1 MDYICK
7 KNLKRNLIMKTTI
20 KLLAFAALFAACS
33 SDDDST
39 IKEIKFTETEAE
51 IASNSPAFAVDLLKA
66 VDGTFENND
75 KYVVSPLSA
84 SLALSMAMNGADGD
98 TYNQIADA
106 MSLGDYSLD
115 EINSYNKKL
124 IDGLGKLDKQA
135 KLTVANSVWLNEGF
149 YPLETFNQQ
158 MIKYYAATSEVL
170 DFSSANAVNTIN
182 NWVSN
187 ETNGLI
193 PQLYEY
199 LIDGTQFVLADA
211 FYFKCPWY
219 KKFDVKNT
227 KVDKFYAYDG
237 TVQDVEFM
245 TTKNVPYQYYSED
258 NKFRIFSLYL
268 GKNKAFSMDFV
279 ETAYDVTIEE
289 CVELLDN
296 GKLGEAY
303 NKAYKRKGTF
313 TIPKLN
319 IDVNEVLD
327 DALIAMGVKDAYDD
341 NKADFS
347 KLTNKRINI
356 LEVRQAN
363 VFGIDE
369 DGGEAAT
376 ATGVQSGDG
385 AAPMEY
391 CIINRPFLFFVR
403 ENKTNTI
410 LYAGKVNKM

>member
-1 MDYICK
+1 MK
-7 KNLKRNLIMKTTI
+7 KAI
-20 KLLAFAALFAACS
+20 KLLAVAALFAACS

-84 SLALSMAMNGADGD
+84 SLALSMAMNGADGE

-149 YPLETFNQQ
+149 YPLETFNKQ

-227 KVDKFYAYDG
+227 KVDKFYAFDG

-363 VFGIDE
+363 VFSIDE

-376 ATGVQSGDG
+376 VTGVQGGDVS
-385 AAPMEY
+385 APMEH
-391 CIINRPFLFFVR
+391 CIMNRPFLFFVR

-410 LYAGKVNKM
+410 LYAGKVNKI

>member
-1 MDYICK
+1 
-7 KNLKRNLIMKTTI
+7 MKTTI
-20 KLLAFAALFAACS
+20 KLFAFAALFAACS

-39 IKEIKFTETEAE
+39 IKEIKFTETETE
-51 IASNSPAFAVDLLKA
+51 IASNSPAFAVDLLKS

-84 SLALSMAMNGADGD
+84 SLALSMAMNGADGE
-98 TYNQIADA
+98 TYSQIADA

-211 FYFKCPWY
+211 FYFKCPWHD
-219 KKFDVKNT
+219 KFDKKNT

-410 LYAGKVNKM
+410 LYAGKVNKI

>member
-1 MDYICK
+1 MK
-7 KNLKRNLIMKTTI
+7 KTI
-20 KLLAFAALFAACS
+20 KLFAFAALFAACS
-33 SDDDST
+33 RDDDST
-39 IKEIKFTETEAE
+39 IKEIKFTETETE

-75 KYVVSPLSA
+75 KFVVSPLSA

-356 LEVRQAN
+356 LEVRQVN
-363 VFGIDE
+363 VFCIDE

-385 AAPMEY
+385 ATPMEY

>member
-1 MDYICK
+1 M
-7 KNLKRNLIMKTTI
+7 KRTI
-20 KLLAFAALFAACS
+20 KLFAFAALFAACS

-39 IKEIKFTETEAE
+39 IKEIKFTETETE

-75 KYVVSPLSA
+75 KFVVSPLSA
-84 SLALSMAMNGADGD
+84 SLALSMAMNGADGE
-98 TYNQIADA
+98 TYSQIADA

-211 FYFKCPWY
+211 FYFKCPWHD
-219 KKFDVKNT
+219 KFDKKNT
-227 KVDKFYAYDG
+227 KVDKFYAFDG

-245 TTKNVPYQYYSED
+245 VNDKEGVAAKSYYNADYQLY
-258 NKFRIFSLYL
+258 SLYL
-268 GKNKAFSMDFV
+268 GKNNAFTMDIV
-279 ETAYDVTIEE
+279 LPAEGKSLDE
-289 CVELLDN
+289 CIELLDN
-296 GKLGEAY
+296 GVLLKIYNNEADDY
-303 NKAYKRKGTF
+303 YPGYSNDICCF
-313 TIPKLN
+313 TLPKFSIEVNSALN
-319 IDVNEVLD
+319 
-327 DALIAMGVKDAYDD
+327 DALARMGIENAFTP

-347 KLTNKRINI
+347 RLTEADVYVS
-356 LEVRQAN
+356 EVRQAN
-363 VFGIDE
+363 LFSIDE
-369 DGGEAAT
+369 SGAEAAT
-376 ATGVQSGDG
+376 STGIKGGFTYNPPTNCV
-385 AAPMEY
+385 
-391 CIINRPFLFFVR
+391 INRPFLFFVR

>member
-1 MDYICK
+1 MK
-7 KNLKRNLIMKTTI
+7 KAI
-20 KLLAFAALFAACS
+20 KLLAVAALFAACS

-39 IKEIKFTETEAE
+39 IKEIKFTETETE

-170 DFSSANAVNTIN
+170 DFSSASAVNTIN

-258 NKFRIFSLYL
+258 NKFRILSLYL

-376 ATGVQSGDG
+376 ATGVQGGDVS
-385 AAPMEY
+385 APMEY

-410 LYAGKVNKM
+410 LYAGKVNKI

>member
-1 MDYICK
+1 MK
-7 KNLKRNLIMKTTI
+7 KAI

-39 IKEIKFTETEAE
+39 IKEIKFTETETE
-51 IASNSPAFAVDLLKA
+51 IASNSPTFAVDLLKA

-84 SLALSMAMNGADGD
+84 SLALSMVMNGADGD

-199 LIDGTQFVLADA
+199 LIDGTHFVLADA

-391 CIINRPFLFFVR
+391 CVINRPFLFFVR

>member
-1 MDYICK
+1 MK
-7 KNLKRNLIMKTTI
+7 KAI

-39 IKEIKFTETEAE
+39 IKEIKFTETETE
-51 IASNSPAFAVDLLKA
+51 IAANSPAFAVDLLKA

-75 KYVVSPLSA
+75 KFVVSPLSA

-319 IDVNEVLD
+319 IDINEVLD

>member
-1 MDYICK
+1 MK
-7 KNLKRNLIMKTTI
+7 KAI
-20 KLLAFAALFAACS
+20 KLLAVAALFAACS

-39 IKEIKFTETEAE
+39 IKEIKLNETETE
-51 IASNSPAFAVDLLKA
+51 IAANSPAFAVDLLKA
-66 VDGTFENND
+66 VDGTFESND
-75 KYVVSPLSA
+75 KYVVSPFGT

-98 TYNQIADA
+98 TYSQIADA

-115 EINSYNKKL
+115 EINNYNKKL

-170 DFSSANAVNTIN
+170 DFSSSNAVNTIN

-211 FYFKCPWY
+211 FYFKCPWHD
-219 KKFDVKNT
+219 KFDAKNT

-237 TVQDVEFM
+237 TVQKVEFM
-245 TTKNVPYQYYSED
+245 KTKNVPYQYYCED

-279 ETAYDVTIEE
+279 ETANGVTLEE
-289 CVELLDN
+289 CAEMLDN
-296 GKLGEAY
+296 GKLAEAY
-303 NKAYKRKGTF
+303 KNSYKREGYSTF

-327 DALIAMGVKDAYDD
+327 DALLAMGVKDAYDD
-341 NKADFS
+341 KKADFS
-347 KLTNKRINI
+347 KLTDERLYL

-376 ATGVQSGDG
+376 ATGVQGGYES
-385 AAPMEY
+385 APMEH

-410 LYAGKVNKM
+410 LYAGKVNKI

>member
-1 MDYICK
+1 
-7 KNLKRNLIMKTTI
+7 MKTTI
-20 KLLAFAALFAACS
+20 KLFAFAALFAACS

-39 IKEIKFTETEAE
+39 IKEIKFTETETE

-84 SLALSMAMNGADGD
+84 SLALSMAMNGADGE

-149 YPLETFNQQ
+149 YPLETFNKQ

-227 KVDKFYAYDG
+227 KVDKFYAFDG

>member
-1 MDYICK
+1 
-7 KNLKRNLIMKTTI
+7 
-20 KLLAFAALFAACS
+20 
-33 SDDDST
+33 
-39 IKEIKFTETEAE
+39 
-51 IASNSPAFAVDLLKA
+51 
-66 VDGTFENND
+66 
-75 KYVVSPLSA
+75 
-84 SLALSMAMNGADGD
+84 
-98 TYNQIADA
+98 

-135 KLTVANSVWLNEGF
+135 KLTVANSVWQNEGF

>member
-1 MDYICK
+1 
-7 KNLKRNLIMKTTI
+7 MKTTI
-20 KLLAFAALFAACS
+20 KLFAFAALFAACS

-39 IKEIKFTETEAE
+39 IKEIKFTETETE

-75 KYVVSPLSA
+75 KFVVSPLSA
-84 SLALSMAMNGADGD
+84 SLALSMAMNGADGE
-98 TYNQIADA
+98 TYSQIADA

-135 KLTVANSVWLNEGF
+135 KLTVANSVWQNEGF

>member
-1 MDYICK
+1 
-7 KNLKRNLIMKTTI
+7 MKTTI
-20 KLLAFAALFAACS
+20 KLFAVAALFAACS

-39 IKEIKFTETEAE
+39 IKEIKLNETETE
-51 IASNSPAFAVDLLKA
+51 IAANSPAFAVDLLRA

-84 SLALSMAMNGADGD
+84 SLALSMAMNGADGE
-98 TYNQIADA
+98 TYDQIADA

-115 EINSYNKKL
+115 EINNYNKKL

-170 DFSSANAVNTIN
+170 DFSSSNAVNTIN

-289 CVELLDN
+289 CVEMLDN
-296 GKLGEAY
+296 GKLAEAY
-303 NKAYKRKGTF
+303 KNSYKREGYSTF

-341 NKADFS
+341 KKADFS
-347 KLTNKRINI
+347 KLTDERIYL

-363 VFGIDE
+363 VFSIDE

-376 ATGVQSGDG
+376 ATGVQGGDVS
-385 AAPMEY
+385 APMEH
-391 CIINRPFLFFVR
+391 CIMNRPFLFFVR

-410 LYAGKVNKM
+410 LYAGKVNKI